1 MLTDP
6 ILAFHLVFGGIA
18 LFLFDL
24 LVVLQGCLELFFE
37 KGSLRFAVSQ
47 YVGELEGWIAPA
59 VVWSARHEY
68 HLLEPAKL

>member
-18 LFLFDL
+18 LLLFDL

-37 KGSLRFAVSQ
+37 KSSLGFAVS
-47 YVGELEGWIAPA
+47 
-59 VVWSARHEY
+59 
-68 HLLEPAKL
+68 